1 MNKIK
6 RMHGTII
13 NSNGLCIN
21 NNNTSLEET
30 ADKLFEELGY
40 EKKEQKN
47 EYGTHIWY
55 YQKNGA
61 NEEFGIEFAKSKFEE
76 KGEIYCVCHSER
88 DEAIYINMEE
98 LQAINKKCKELRL
111 DMMNKCKYITIRTK
125 NYEKYFYCRL
135 KKKIINYTT
144 DCIKCFKSEPRKNK
158 GINKKTSKQI
168 KLEKSRYSILTDDL
182 EHCYIC
188 RFQGK
193 KVLRDDLHE
202 VYGGANR
209 KRSILN
215 GFVTPLCRKHHQ
227 NEEILSKLKI
237 TTQRM
242 YEVNHTRDEFI
253 KLIGKSYIK

>member
-1 MNKIK
+1 M
-6 RMHGTII
+6 M
-13 NSNGLCIN
+13 
-21 NNNTSLEET
+21 
-30 ADKLFEELGY
+30 D
-40 EKKEQKN
+40 
-47 EYGTHIWY
+47 
-55 YQKNGA
+55 
-61 NEEFGIEFAKSKFEE
+61 
-76 KGEIYCVCHSER
+76 
-88 DEAIYINMEE
+88 
-98 LQAINKKCKELRL
+98 KCKHL
-111 DMMNKCKYITIRTK
+111 TIRTK

-135 KKKIINYTT
+135 NKKIINYTT
-144 DCIKCFKSEPRKNK
+144 ECIKCVKNEPRKNK

-215 GFVTPLCRKHHQ
+215 GLVVPLCRKHHQ
-227 NEEILSKLKI
+227 NKEILSELKVA
-237 TTQRM
+237 TQQK

>member
-1 MNKIK
+1 MNIKNNKNCKI
-6 RMHGTII
+6 T
-13 NSNGLCIN
+13 IN
-21 NNNTSLEET
+21 NEEAEKYTIKLET
-30 ADKLFEELGY
+30 ADKMFEELGY
-40 EKKEQKN
+40 KKIRNNKDFEVYRKN
-47 EYGTHIWY
+47 DYNIID
-55 YQKNGA
+55 
-61 NEEFGIEFAKSKFEE
+61 F
-76 KGEIYCVCHSER
+76 ER
-88 DEAIYINMEE
+88 DDKRFYKSAKYDTTSDGITMKE

-111 DMMNKCKYITIRTK
+111 DMMNKCKYLTIRSK

-135 KKKIINYTT
+135 NKKIINYTT
-144 DCIKCFKSEPRKNK
+144 ECIKCVKNEPHKNK
-158 GINKKTSKQI
+158 SINKKTSKQI
-168 KLEKSRYSILTDDL
+168 KLEKSRYSILTNDL

-215 GFVTPLCRKHHQ
+215 GLVVPLCRKHHQ
-227 NEEILSKLKI
+227 NEEILSELKVA
-237 TTQRM
+237 TQRM

>member
-1 MNKIK
+1 MNIKNNKNCKI
-6 RMHGTII
+6 TINDEKI
-13 NSNGLCIN
+13 AVS
-21 NNNTSLEET
+21 EKEKT
-30 ADKLFEELGY
+30 ADELLEELGY
-40 EKKEQKN
+40 EKIRNNKDFEVYRKN
-47 EYGTHIWY
+47 DYNIIDFERNDKRVYKSAKYDTTSD
-55 YQKNGA
+55 
-61 NEEFGIEFAKSKFEE
+61 GITMK
-76 KGEIYCVCHSER
+76 
-88 DEAIYINMEE
+88 E

-111 DMMNKCKYITIRTK
+111 AMMNKCKYLTIRTK

-135 KKKIINYTT
+135 NKKIINYTT
-144 DCIKCFKSEPRKNK
+144 ECIKCVKSEPRKNK

-188 RFQGK
+188 RFQGR

-215 GFVTPLCRKHHQ
+215 GLVVPLCRKHHQ
-227 NEEILSKLKI
+227 NEEILSELKVA
-237 TTQRM
+237 TQQM

>member
-1 MNKIK
+1 MNIKNNKNCKI
-6 RMHGTII
+6 TI
-13 NSNGLCIN
+13 ND
-21 NNNTSLEET
+21 EEITVSEKEKT
-30 ADKLFEELGY
+30 ADELFKELGY
-40 EKKEQKN
+40 EIDGKETKLEVEYINYDKKIIYFDKYSKVILSYN
-47 EYGTHIWY
+47 EYDE
-55 YQKNGA
+55 NA
-61 NEEFGIEFAKSKFEE
+61 EELTLQ
-76 KGEIYCVCHSER
+76 
-88 DEAIYINMEE
+88 D
-98 LQAINKKCKELRL
+98 LQAINKKVRELRL

-135 KKKIINYTT
+135 NKKIINYTT
-144 DCIKCFKSEPRKNK
+144 ECIKCVKNEPRKNK
-158 GINKKTSKQI
+158 GINKKTSKQM

-202 VYGGANR
+202 VYNGANR

-215 GFVTPLCRKHHQ
+215 GLVVPLCRKHHQ
-227 NEEILSKLKI
+227 NEEILSELKVA
-237 TTQRM
+237 TQRM